1 MEEETG
7 DGRMGLKK
15 RTMGTELQGPTSE
28 SKEPRAVEDWSW
40 HSGLTMTW
48 QDGATVG
55 EAGLMI

>member
-1 MEEETG
+1 
-7 DGRMGLKK
+7 MGLKK

-40 HSGLTMTW
+40 HSGLTMMW